1 MFYSRETA
9 VGLSEMAQSV
19 KCLLSKYGDLSL
31 IPEPTFKT
39 ITTNAR
45 GKISRFVGLAG

>member
-1 MFYSRETA
+1 M
-9 VGLSEMAQSV
+9 GLSEMAQSV

-31 IPEPTFKT
+31 IPEPIFKTT

-45 GKISRFVGLAG
+45 GEIRRFVGLAG